1 MTKSRS
7 PRIWFSSLARMS
19 WKTSSASM
27 CYETCAQSWI
37 RMSRRRLL
45 AAAAA
50 ATGGGG
56 AMWQRWDQNHYLVS
70 CSYWVL
76 YNYMYTKKDDP
87 AIVHLGLTCTVP
99 STCRSLFIH
108 SANISQPQ
116 KNVWQTPSSLP
127 PLPDY
132 SWMLTVMQHFC
143 QFDVYFQFTPRRMTK
158 LCHNIFMKGE
168 CSQLAQRLC
177 LASLH

>member
-87 AIVHLGLTCTVP
+87 AIVHLGLLYCSLNVP
-99 STCRSLFIH
+99 FALHPFSKYFPAAEERLADTFL
-108 SANISQPQ
+108 
-116 KNVWQTPSSLP
+116 PSSFARLQLEADRDAAFLP
-127 PLPDY
+127 
-132 SWMLTVMQHFC
+132 
-143 QFDVYFQFTPRRMTK
+143 
-158 LCHNIFMKGE
+158 I
-168 CSQLAQRLC
+168 
-177 LASLH
+177 